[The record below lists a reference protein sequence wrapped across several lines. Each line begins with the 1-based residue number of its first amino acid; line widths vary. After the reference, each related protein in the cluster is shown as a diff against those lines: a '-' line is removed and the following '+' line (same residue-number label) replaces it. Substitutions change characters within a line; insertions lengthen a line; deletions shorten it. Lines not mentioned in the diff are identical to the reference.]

1 MLVEHNE
8 VVEDA
13 IGPSAKTVDSSKID
27 MLAGLSML
35 YILRMPPRFWAD
47 AVPPP
52 DIEISNTPAATAC
65 KLRIIAL
72 VCLKRLY
79 LSSQRSSKRDPL

>member
-1 MLVEHNE
+1 
-8 VVEDA
+8 
-13 IGPSAKTVDSSKID
+13 

-52 DIEISNTPAATAC
+52 VIEISNTPAAATAR

-72 VCLKRLY
+72 KRLY
-79 LSSQRSSKRDPL
+79 FSSQRSSKRDPL

>member
-1 MLVEHNE
+1 M
-8 VVEDA
+8 
-13 IGPSAKTVDSSKID
+13 D

-52 DIEISNTPAATAC
+52 DIEISNTPAA
-65 KLRIIAL
+65 RHGVQIAHH
-72 VCLKRLY
+72 R
-79 LSSQRSSKRDPL
+79 P